1 MGFPRML
8 CRRICWRHGISC
20 LAVLL
25 GVLIS
30 APAALAQSS
39 ASATFLKTDTSTVGS
54 WKGVYGSDGFN
65 VFTDTSANN
74 PSYPS
79 YATVTPSGNST
90 FQWAAP
96 STSNASYC
104 LQQTAAGSS
113 NRLLGVWY
121 SATSFSVDLNI
132 TDGNTHQVA
141 FYLLDWGSVGRADQ
155 ITISDPS
162 NGTVL
167 DTRNASSFSG
177 GVYYVYNITGHVT
190 VTLIKTAGTNCVLS
204 GIFFDPRPS
213 VPAAPTGLTTTAGN
227 SQIRLSWTAST
238 GATSYNIYRGTS
250 SGGEGGAPWQ
260 TGLPSTSYTDTS
272 AANGTTY
279 YYEATAVD
287 ANGESAKSN
296 ESHTTPASTY
306 ATAAFVKQDTST
318 SGSWKGV
325 YGSDGF
331 NV

>member
-74 PSYPS
+74 PTYPS
-79 YATVTPSGNST
+79 YASLTPSGNST

-104 LQQTAAGSS
+104 LQQTASGSS
-113 NRLLGVWY
+113 NRLAGVWF
-121 SATSFSVDLNI
+121 SSTSFSLDLNL

-141 FYLLDWGSVGRADQ
+141 LYLLDWGSAGRGETVA
-155 ITISDPS
+155 ITDEGTGTTLDSRSITSFG
-162 NGTVL
+162 NG
-167 DTRNASSFSG
+167 
-177 GVYYVYNITGHVT
+177 YYEVYNISGHVT
-190 VTLIKTAGTNCVLS
+190 ITFTKTAGNNCVLS
-204 GIFFDPRPS
+204 AVFFDPEALPGT
-213 VPAAPTGLTTTAGN
+213 PTGLTATSGN
-227 SQIRLSWTAST
+227 AQVGLSWSSVSSAST
-238 GATSYNIYRGTS
+238 YNIYRGTS
-250 SGGEGGAPWQ
+250 AGGEGS
-260 TGLPSTSYTDTS
+260 TPSTSGVT
-272 AANGTTY
+272 G
-279 YYEATAVD
+279 
-287 ANGESAKSN
+287 
-296 ESHTTPASTY
+296 AS
-306 ATAAFVKQDTST
+306 
-318 SGSWKGV
+318 
-325 YGSDGF
+325 
-331 NV
+331 